1 MLCARRHASS
11 VPVLT
16 ETVPAE
22 AHTRPMPTHMAAL
35 DGPELVDADE
45 LDRFVGPK
53 IRARLEERYWQP
65 IERATSAESFLDDEA
80 FFADPSGH
88 PATFSDH
95 GVVHVRDV
103 ARQAIRLAEE
113 LNGGLLPSRCDD
125 RLRVI
130 QGSAVLMA
138 YLHDIGMVAATP
150 AGRRVHAQF
159 AAQTALGAGFDDLAE
174 ELWSSGAAGLRTRIE
189 ADTAGGADVAGDV
202 VLREVLALSVC
213 HSKSAVPAQLLDDP
227 AALRRLMLRAT
238 FTDLDKQTAASNEA
252 WWTAGRDTSAP
263 SSAVARYRNVDAD
276 AFAWLVD
283 PRPAARRF
291 VTDVIDAI
299 RVLRAADALR
309 QRGTT
314 QRTSAG
320 YEVCVDHR
328 SGRAVMALR
337 SDDRR
342 FGAWMWLDNRH
353 SIAEGNL
360 RVVDLTLEG
369 SLRVAFDRGSFG
381 GHGATERVAV
391 ATADM
396 IADIEADVLGSFPR
410 RPGAPRSARL
420 VEIVA
425 PPDDASFARLV
436 VDALERRHPQLART
450 TVVVDQPHPTPPV
463 EAAGWHRRAAA
474 ATIDHSEVEGWFEQ
488 LSLHGLR
495 VDALDRQAALRDAL
509 HVRLRPGEVGA
520 LTRKHRVG
528 RADPAR
534 TGPRRRADRR
544 LPTRAAPAVAPDR
557 RHRSGTRSRTQ
568 RRRDRRRRG
577 RRAGDPRRDV
587 PRPLVQAVHRRRT
600 ADRVAA
606 LACRPRG
613 ASLRP
618 QRPVLIHVH
627 RALSAHRQA
636 VQLAYITPVS
646 ARQGDHLRR
655 PPRMPRSRR
664 RRRRAESVGP
674 GALRRSRRRFGS
686 SNSRS
691 RSAGI
696 RPRTGTP
703 IPCSVAQP
711 PILSGSP
718 LDCFERDELVVW
730 RGTGCPSL
738 KTGRPTS
745 SICPTPWPAR

>member
-1 MLCARRHASS
+1 
-11 VPVLT
+11 
-16 ETVPAE
+16 
-22 AHTRPMPTHMAAL
+22 MPTHMAAL

-509 HVRLRPGEVGA
+509 HVRLRPGEVVLSPGSTASVVLIPLGPGLGVEPIGGYRPEPLQPWLPIGA
-520 LTRKHRVG
+520 TGVVRGAERNAAVIADAEVDVLVIPAETYLAHWFKPYTADELPTAWRRWLAAREVPASDHNVLSSFTSTEPSRRIVKRSNSPTSRRCRPAKVTTYADHHACQGPVVAVGEPSPSGRRAAAKPPSVRLVEQPLEVG
-528 RADPAR
+528 RDPTSDRHPESPAPSPSLR
-534 TGPRRRADRR
+534 SSPRRRWTASNEMSWWSGVE
-544 LPTRAAPAVAPDR
+544 PGV
-557 RHRSGTRSRTQ
+557 RH
-568 RRRDRRRRG
+568 
-577 RRAGDPRRDV
+577 
-587 PRPLVQAVHRRRT
+587 
-600 ADRVAA
+600 
-606 LACRPRG
+606 
-613 ASLRP
+613 
-618 QRPVLIHVH
+618 
-627 RALSAHRQA
+627 
-636 VQLAYITPVS
+636 
-646 ARQGDHLRR
+646 
-655 PPRMPRSRR
+655 
-664 RRRRAESVGP
+664 
-674 GALRRSRRRFGS
+674 
-686 SNSRS
+686 
-691 RSAGI
+691 
-696 RPRTGTP
+696 
-703 IPCSVAQP
+703 
-711 PILSGSP
+711 
-718 LDCFERDELVVW
+718 
-730 RGTGCPSL
+730 
-738 KTGRPTS
+738 
-745 SICPTPWPAR
+745 